1 MSFYVWVYFGVC
13 ARVPSVCVCVCV
25 CVGGKSAYLIDGELG
40 KKHELDLL
48 LREAAVSIQ
57 IHHLTGRKRG
67 GGRAKEGRRCAGQ
80 IVCIRKTPVAMA
92 LLPVCVCAR
101 ARACAPASNSSV
113 GHW

>member
-13 ARVPSVCVCVCV
+13 ARVPSVCVCVCVCV

-67 GGRAKEGRRCAGQ
+67 GGGVEEREGGGGGLGILR
-80 IVCIRKTPVAMA
+80 
-92 LLPVCVCAR
+92 
-101 ARACAPASNSSV
+101 
-113 GHW
+113 